1 VIRDARERE
10 WRSWSIV
17 DSSRRRSRSVADG
30 RMGRGSMVVRT
41 VRWEQDPAGVIA
53 GKSTVLR
60 DGRKVN
66 KGNKRSEG

>member
-1 VIRDARERE
+1 
-10 WRSWSIV
+10 
-17 DSSRRRSRSVADG
+17 
-30 RMGRGSMVVRT
+30 MVVRT